1 MEDSEIH
8 FCSECQNMT
17 FLYLD
22 QEKKLIHYCKACE
35 DRAFLM
41 EKTIV
46 SIQLN
51 IKYDKSEYINHN
63 PYITQDVTLPII
75 EGNINIKCTNPECI
89 CNTSDKESSIKYI
102 KYDENDAK
110 NIFIFVIIV
119 SKIEK

>member
-35 DRAFLM
+35 KIEHFNG
-41 EKTIV
+41 KNNCIY
-46 SIQLN
+46 SIEYK
-51 IKYDKSEYINHN
+51 KYDKSEYINHN

-75 EGNINIKCTNPECI
+75 EGNINIKCTNPEC
-89 CNTSDKESSIKYI
+89 
-102 KYDENDAK
+102 
-110 NIFIFVIIV
+110 F
-119 SKIEK
+119 